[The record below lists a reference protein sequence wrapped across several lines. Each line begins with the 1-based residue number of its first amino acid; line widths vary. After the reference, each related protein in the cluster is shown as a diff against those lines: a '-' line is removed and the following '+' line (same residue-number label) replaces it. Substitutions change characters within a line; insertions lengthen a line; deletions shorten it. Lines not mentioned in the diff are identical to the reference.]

1 VAAGFE
7 TIEQPILLVEN
18 NKDDILLILR
28 AFQRAGVSR
37 RIQAVTS
44 GMDAVYPC

>member
-1 VAAGFE
+1 VAAGLE
-7 TIEQPILLVEN
+7 SIEQPILLVEN
-18 NKDDILLILR
+18 NQDDIFLVLK

-44 GMDAVYPC
+44 GTDAVA